1 MLVEVTERAER
12 AERLAALGRIAAALA
27 HEIRNPLGS
36 ILGSIDIIRESP
48 GLCDDERRLCEI
60 IRGETDRL
68 NQLVTDMM
76 DLAKPRAPSRAP
88 VDLARVATDVVALAR
103 RSGRG
108 ERDVPVE
115 YDGPSALELEADGA
129 QMRQVI
135 WNLLRN
141 AIQASSADQMVRVK
155 LHDDARS
162 VIIDIVDHG
171 AGIPP
176 SMRERIFD
184 AFVTTRSQ
192 GVGIG
197 LAVVKQIVDAHGG
210 TIEVLDNSG
219 GGSTFRVI
227 LARGA
232 AKEAQA

>member
-1 MLVEVTERAER
+1 
-12 AERLAALGRIAAALA
+12 
-27 HEIRNPLGS
+27 
-36 ILGSIDIIRESP
+36 
-48 GLCDDERRLCEI
+48 
-60 IRGETDRL
+60 
-68 NQLVTDMM
+68 
-76 DLAKPRAPSRAP
+76 
-88 VDLARVATDVVALAR
+88 
-103 RSGRG
+103 
-108 ERDVPVE
+108 
-115 YDGPSALELEADGA
+115 
-129 QMRQVI
+129 VI

-210 TIEVLDNSG
+210 TIEVLDTSG
-219 GGSTFRVI
+219 GGSTFRVV
-227 LARGA
+227 LARDA